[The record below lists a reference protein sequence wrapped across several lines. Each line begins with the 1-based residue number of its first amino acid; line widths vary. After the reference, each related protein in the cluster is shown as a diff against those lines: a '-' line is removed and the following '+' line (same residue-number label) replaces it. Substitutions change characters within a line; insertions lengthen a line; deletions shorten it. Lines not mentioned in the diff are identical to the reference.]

1 MVTWMK
7 SVLRWRELVLI
18 LAQRNLKVRY
28 KGSALG
34 FFWSLL
40 APLFMILIYA
50 VFLRVMLSFDSSPLF
65 LPRLVT
71 GIVCWQFLALCVGDS
86 MNTVLGSASLVKKTT
101 FPRLVLPAAMV
112 LANTVN
118 FLLSAVV
125 LVIYLLLAPGTMAAW
140 GWFPLVLAFHIALC
154 MGLGSLFSALNVH
167 YRDTEHAGAV
177 FMMAWF
183 FLSPVIYT
191 IDRIPEALRPF
202 AYLNPM
208 TGILTAYRQ
217 ILLSEP
223 GPDPFWCYALSALV
237 CALALCIG
245 LRVFS
250 RLQRTFAEAL

>member
-1 MVTWMK
+1 MSKWME
-7 SVLRWRELVLI
+7 SILRWRELVLI

-40 APLFMILIYA
+40 APLFMIVIYA
-50 VFLRVMLSFDSSPLF
+50 VFLRIMLSFDASPLF
-65 LPRLVT
+65 MPRLVT

-125 LVIYLLLAPGTMAAW
+125 LVVYLLLAPGSMGAW
-140 GWFPLVLAFHIALC
+140 YWFPVVLGFQTVLC
-154 MGLGSLFSALNVH
+154 MGLGALFSAMNVH
-167 YRDTEHAGAV
+167 FRDTEHAGGL
-177 FMMAWF
+177 FIMAWF
-183 FLSPVIYT
+183 FLSPVIYSVE
-191 IDRIPEALRPF
+191 RIPDALRPY

-208 TGILTAYRQ
+208 TGILTAYRE
-217 ILLSEP
+217 ILLNDE
-223 GPDPFWCYALSALV
+223 GPSSGWSYLLSALV
-237 CALALCIG
+237 CVLVLFIG

>member
-1 MVTWMK
+1 MSKWFE
-7 SVLRWRELVLI
+7 SILRWRELVLI

-40 APLFMILIYA
+40 APLFMIVIYA
-50 VFLRVMLSFDSSPLF
+50 VFLRIMLSFEASPLF
-65 LPRLVT
+65 MPRLVT
-71 GIVCWQFLALCVGDS
+71 GIVCWQFIALCVGDS

-118 FLLSAVV
+118 FLLSVVV
-125 LVIYLLLAPGTMAAW
+125 LLIYLFLAPVSIGAW
-140 GWFPLVLAFHIALC
+140 FWFPVILFFQAVLC
-154 MGLGSLFSALNVH
+154 MGLGALFSALNVH
-167 YRDTEHAGAV
+167 FRDTEHAGSLLI
-177 FMMAWF
+177 MAWF

-191 IDRIPEALRPF
+191 VERIPAVLRPY

-217 ILLSEP
+217 ILISDTP
-223 GPDPFWCYALSALV
+223 PDSLWHYLLSALICV
-237 CALALCIG
+237 LTLCVG
-245 LRVFS
+245 LRVFA